1 MEEDIKFIKYYINEY
16 IAVEDIGIEDDF
28 KFQEVIEQLIK
39 EYKELKGIEESHKKE
54 NGELREKV
62 KQLEE
67 ENEDLKNLANN
78 KQWISPCYV
87 AQNYIS
93 KSKIKEK
100 IEELDKEYI
109 DILSDYGNIDT
120 DVVINIP
127 NENVRKYCEKLVEK
141 IIVLQELLE
150 KRK

>member
-1 MEEDIKFIKYYINEY
+1 MEDINK
-16 IAVEDIGIEDDF
+16 DIEILENLLEEGFEAMCYPEAQAIEH
-28 KFQEVIEQLIK
+28 LIQA
-39 EYKELKGIEESHKKE
+39 YKE
-54 NGELREKV
+54 
-62 KQLEE
+62 LEE
-67 ENEDLKNLANN
+67 ENEDLKNIANN

-127 NENVRKYCEKLVEK
+127 NENVRKYCEKLGEK

>member
-39 EYKELKGIEESHKKE
+39 EYKNLKEIEENHRQE
-54 NGELREKV
+54 NGELRERV

-67 ENEDLKNLANN
+67 ENEDLKNIANN

-100 IEELDKEYI
+100 IEELDNMMDK
-109 DILSDYGNIDT
+109 
-120 DVVINIP
+120 INKGTP
-127 NENVRKYCEKLVEK
+127 QKYTVGEISLMKK
-141 IIVLQELLE
+141 IYKDLLE